1 MAILA
6 TGKVGR
12 DFRITLPSDVRDF
25 LDLEEGED
33 LIFYTIGSQKGRVCL
48 RKARH

>member
-12 DFRITLPSDVRDF
+12 DFRITLPSEVRDF
-25 LDLEEGED
+25 LDLEEGEN
-33 LIFYTIGSQKGRVCL
+33 LVFYTVGSRKGRVCL
-48 RKARH
+48 RKAGQ